1 MTLFTDR
8 LLMIDLSSPRL
19 TPDER
24 AFLRARP
31 VGGVC
36 LFARN
41 IQDAAQLTELT
52 AELRELLGPD
62 LLIATDQEGGGVARA
77 PFLPYPPGAMAL
89 GSASDLSLTCAVAGA
104 TARGLRSVGINVN
117 FAPVADVNS
126 NPANP
131 VIADRAFGSDP
142 HAVARH
148 VVAFVEGHQAAGV
161 AAVVKHFPGH
171 GDTDR
176 DTHLG
181 LATLEKPLEAL
192 EALELPPFRAAVRT
206 GASGVMSFHGLVP
219 ALDAEHPATLSPAAM
234 TGLLRGTLGFD
245 GAVFTDA
252 LSMKAI
258 RGRYGPA
265 EAAVRAAAAGVDM
278 PLHTGPLEEHEAI
291 CRGLEKA
298 LHDGRLEPAAVRVSL
313 DRLRR
318 LARRY
323 PLDPAPY
330 DPSEDDTVLNEAAF
344 RAVARLGE
352 LPAVSLDTRITL
364 VAAREVATSAA
375 SQLSA
380 TPAETLA
387 KALGAAGYAVTR
399 AFYEAEGLEGTR
411 TMVLE
416 YASRSDL
423 TLFAS
428 TARIR
433 MGEAEI
439 AFAREVMGAA
449 PKALHVALWNP
460 YHVLDLPGPALIAFG
475 FRERSARAVTRA
487 LSTGGAPGTPPVPL
501 TTLRGV

>member
-1 MTLFTDR
+1 VTLPTDR
-8 LLMIDLSSPRL
+8 LLMIDLSGPHL

-24 AFLRARP
+24 TFLRAHP

-41 IQDAAQLTELT
+41 IQDAAQLAELT
-52 AELRELLGPD
+52 AELRDLLEPD
-62 LLIATDQEGGGVARA
+62 LLIATDQEGGGVVRA

-89 GSASDLSLTCAVAGA
+89 GSANDPALTRAVAGA

-117 FAPVADVNS
+117 FAPVADVNA

-142 HAVARH
+142 QAVARH

-192 EALELPPFRAAVRT
+192 EALELPPFRAAIRSGV
-206 GASGVMSFHGLVP
+206 AGVMSFHGLVP
-219 ALDAEHPATLSPAAM
+219 AIDTEHPATLSPAAM
-234 TGLLRGTLGFD
+234 TGLLRETLGFD
-245 GAVFTDA
+245 GVTFTDA

-258 RGRYGPA
+258 RGHYSPA

-278 PLHTGPLEEHEAI
+278 PLHTGPLDEHEAI
-291 CRGLEKA
+291 CKGLEKA
-298 LHDGRLEPAAVRVSL
+298 CRDGRLEPAAVRASL
-313 DRLRR
+313 DRLKR

-323 PLDPAPY
+323 PLDKTPY
-330 DPSEDDTVLNEAAF
+330 DPSEDDAVLDEAAF

-352 LPAVSLDTRITL
+352 LPAVSLGTRITL
-364 VAAREVATSAA
+364 VAAREIATSAA
-375 SQLSA
+375 SQLTA

-387 KALGAAGYAVTR
+387 RALEAAGYPVTR
-399 AFYEAEGLEGTR
+399 AFHEVERGAAQHAELLER
-411 TMVLE
+411 
-416 YASRSDL
+416 AAQSDL

-428 TARIR
+428 TARTR
-433 MGEAEI
+433 MGEAEVS
-439 AFAREVMGAA
+439 FAREVMGAA
-449 PKALHVALWNP
+449 PRALHVALWNP
-460 YHVLDLPGPALIAFG
+460 YAVLDLPGPALVAFG
-475 FRERSARAVTRA
+475 FREHSARAVVRA
-487 LSTGGAPGTPPVPL
+487 LSTGEAPGTPPVRL
-501 TTLRGV
+501 EVR

>member
-1 MTLFTDR
+1 MTLPTYR
-8 LLMIDLSSPRL
+8 LLMIDLSGPRL

-24 AFLRARP
+24 AFLRAHP

-41 IQDAAQLTELT
+41 IQDAAQLTDLT
-52 AELRELLGPD
+52 AELRDLLGPD
-62 LLIATDQEGGGVARA
+62 LLIATDQEGGGVVRA
-77 PFLPYPPGAMAL
+77 GFLPYPPGAMAL
-89 GSASDLSLTCAVAGA
+89 GSADDPVLTRAVAEA

-142 HAVARH
+142 HAVSRH

-161 AAVVKHFPGH
+161 GAVVKHFPGH

-192 EALELPPFRAAVRT
+192 EALELPPFRAAVRA
-206 GASGVMSFHGLVP
+206 GVAGVMSFHGLVP

-234 TGLLRGTLGFD
+234 TGLLRETLGFD
-245 GAVFTDA
+245 GVTFTDA

-291 CRGLEKA
+291 CKGLAEA
-298 LHDGRLEPAAVRVSL
+298 LQDGRLDPAAVRASL
-313 DRLRR
+313 ERLKR

-323 PLDPAPY
+323 PLNPAPY
-330 DPSEDDTVLNEAAF
+330 DPSEDEAVLDEAAF

-352 LPAVSLDTRITL
+352 LPAVPFGTHITL

-375 SQLSA
+375 SQLTA

-387 KALGAAGYAVTR
+387 RALEAAGYAVTR
-399 AFYEAEGLEGTR
+399 AFYEVAGLEAVRAQTLGR
-411 TMVLE
+411 AAQSE
-416 YASRSDL
+416 L
-423 TLFAS
+423 TVFAS
-428 TARIR
+428 TARTR
-433 MGEAEI
+433 MGEAEV
-439 AFAREVMGAA
+439 AFAREVMRTA
-449 PKALHVALWNP
+449 PRALHVALWNP
-460 YHVLDLPGPALIAFG
+460 YGVLDLPGPALVAFG
-475 FRERSARAVTRA
+475 FRERSARALTRA
-487 LSTGGAPGTPPVPL
+487 LSTGEAPGTPPVRLEVKP
-501 TTLRGV
+501 